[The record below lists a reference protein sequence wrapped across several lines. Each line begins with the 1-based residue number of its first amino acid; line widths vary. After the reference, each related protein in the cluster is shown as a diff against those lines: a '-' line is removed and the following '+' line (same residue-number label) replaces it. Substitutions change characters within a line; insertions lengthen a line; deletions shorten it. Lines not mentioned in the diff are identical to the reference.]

1 MVRSLAIFS
10 GVLLLTGAGFS
21 QSKGPGGSRTEIS
34 AETMA
39 MLEAH
44 EGLVY
49 ATYGGREMKLDLY
62 RPKNT
67 EGDLPAVVCI
77 HGGGWWQGTRANH
90 AHVAKALAA
99 RGYVTATISY
109 RLSDEAPFPA
119 QIQDCKAAVRFL
131 RAKAEKFGIISDRIG
146 AIGLSA
152 GGHLTALLGTSGEV
166 KALEGDGGN
175 ADQSGAIQAAVPVGA
190 QSDFRPHYENIENSN
205 PNPPGPKPNIWVQ
218 FLRGKPSEA
227 PDNWKMA
234 SPLTHL
240 DASDPPMLFIT
251 GENDKETT
259 HAEKFRGEMKELGID
274 EGLHVIPG
282 APHAFPG
289 RQDWFDDM
297 LEHAADW
304 FDVHLKG

>member
-1 MVRSLAIFS
+1 MIRTLAIFTVALFFA
-10 GVLLLTGAGFS
+10 GTGFA
-21 QSKGPGGSRTEIS
+21 QSKGPGGKRTEIS
-34 AETMA
+34 AETMSK
-39 MLEAH
+39 LEAR

-49 ATYGGREMKLDLY
+49 ATYGDREMKLDLY
-62 RPKNT
+62 RPKNA
-67 EGDLPAVVCI
+67 EGKLPAIICI

-99 RGYVTATISY
+99 HGYVTATISY

-131 RAKAEKFGIISDRIG
+131 RANAEKFGIISDRIG

-166 KALEGDGGN
+166 EALEGEGGN
-175 ADQSGAIQAAVPVGA
+175 SEQSSTIQAAVPMGA
-190 QSDFRPHYENIENSN
+190 QSDFRRHHENIENSN

-218 FLRGKPSEA
+218 FLGGKPSEV
-227 PDNWKMA
+227 PENWKMA

-240 DASDPPMLFIT
+240 DASAPPMLFIT

-259 HAEKFRGEMKELGID
+259 HAEKFRGKMKELGIA

-297 LEHAADW
+297 LEQATAW
-304 FDVHLKG
+304 FDAHLKG